1 MIKNGVICAIDVND
15 YDQDVIDFAANFA
28 KQFGVKLDLLHV
40 TLFPNTAHKTIY
52 AYVGSSSVY
61 RRERRMLE
69 ALTTSVE
76 GVELEIHHLSGYPG
90 EQVVGFANRNQP
102 RMLVLGT
109 HGRRGLA
116 RILGSVASCV
126 LRNASCPVMVL
137 RQRQNNQKFED
148 QPANSSKADAS
159 TLSAS

>member
-1 MIKNGVICAIDVND
+1 MKKNGVICAIDVND
-15 YDQDVIDFAANFA
+15 YDQDVIDFAASFA

-109 HGRRGLA
+109 HGRQGLA
-116 RILGSVASCV
+116 RILGSVASYV
-126 LRNASCPVMVL
+126 LRNVTCPVMVL
-137 RQRQNNQKFED
+137 RQRQNNQKFGG
-148 QPANSSKADAS
+148 QPSNSAQAESGHS
-159 TLSAS
+159 